1 MKAVA
6 VALSMA
12 RPGGEVE
19 PDPCE
24 DQQARV
30 RLVAFRRELHGCF
43 TRRADALPELTDAI
57 LCAGGPVRSPAELPV
72 EPEFRRGHGS
82 VHDARAGGRDGAPKR
97 RPARGARP
105 RAPRRGEPE
114 FRRGHGWVSA
124 AGGGGRAGTARLRR
138 LQVAAMPAPAAGE
151 P

>member
-82 VHDARAGGRDGAPKR
+82 VHDALA
-97 RPARGARP
+97 
-105 RAPRRGEPE
+105 
-114 FRRGHGWVSA
+114 
-124 AGGGGRAGTARLRR
+124 GGRAGT
-138 LQVAAMPAPAAGE
+138 QAAQAAGGGDAGARGGGAADVRHRRDAAG
-151 P
+151 PA